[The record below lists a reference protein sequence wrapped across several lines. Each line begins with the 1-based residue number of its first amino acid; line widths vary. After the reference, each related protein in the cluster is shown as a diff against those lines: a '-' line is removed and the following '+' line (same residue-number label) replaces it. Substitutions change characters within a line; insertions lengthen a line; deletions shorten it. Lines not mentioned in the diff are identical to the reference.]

1 MCVKPVIAKY
11 TPIFSMLVGVAAVLK
26 AVLGVPGISER
37 VREVAE
43 QIPLQLYIL
52 LQVGVLG
59 EGEVSKGEVI

>member
-1 MCVKPVIAKY
+1 MEKVITKY
-11 TPIFSMLVGVAAVLK
+11 TPIFSMLVEVAVVLE
-26 AVLGVPGISER
+26 AAPGVPGISER
-37 VREVAE
+37 VGEVAE